1 MAHHK
6 NGMAEQKKIVCG
18 LAFGSL
24 SGVWGMLPERMCREM
39 SGVGLLSCFMIS
51 LYLKMFSGG
60 KANGIRAKT
69 GVTDCQKGG
78 KSRQGVFFKGDTHL
92 SCPISHVRPVL
103 ELARRLA
110 VFLLETLGKILRV
123 VEAYGIGHFGHGH
136 VGLP

>member
-1 MAHHK
+1 
-6 NGMAEQKKIVCG
+6 MAEQRKRSCAVLHSVHCR
-18 LAFGSL
+18 AF
-24 SGVWGMLPERMCREM
+24 WGMLRKECAGRCPAL
-39 SGVGLLSCFMIS
+39 VFVLFHDIIIS
-51 LYLKMFSGG
+51 KNVFGG

-123 VEAYGIGHFGHGH
+123 VEAYGIGYFGHGH

>member
-1 MAHHK
+1 
-6 NGMAEQKKIVCG
+6 MAEQRKRSCAVLHSVHCR
-18 LAFGSL
+18 AF
-24 SGVWGMLPERMCREM
+24 WGMLRKECAGRC
-39 SGVGLLSCFMIS
+39 SALVFVLFHDIIIS
-51 LYLKMFSGG
+51 KNVFGG

-78 KSRQGVFFKGDTHL
+78 KSRQSVFFKGDTHL

-103 ELARRLA
+103 ELSGRLA

>member
-6 NGMAEQKKIVCG
+6 TVWRNNEKDRVRSCIRFIVG
-18 LAFGSL
+18 RFGVC
-24 SGVWGMLPERMCREM
+24 SGKNVPGDVRRWVFVL
-39 SGVGLLSCFMIS
+39 FHDIIIS
-51 LYLKMFSGG
+51 KNVFGG

-103 ELARRLA
+103 ELSGRLA

>member
-6 NGMAEQKKIVCG
+6 TVWRNNEKDRVRSCIRFIVG
-18 LAFGSL
+18 RFGVC
-24 SGVWGMLPERMCREM
+24 SGKNVPGDVRRW
-39 SGVGLLSCFMIS
+39 SLSCFDIIIS
-51 LYLKMFSGG
+51 KNVFGG

>member
-1 MAHHK
+1 MD
-6 NGMAEQKKIVCG
+6 E
-18 LAFGSL
+18 
-24 SGVWGMLPERMCREM
+24 
-39 SGVGLLSCFMIS
+39 
-51 LYLKMFSGG
+51 
-60 KANGIRAKT
+60 

-78 KSRQGVFFKGDTHL
+78 KSRQSVFFKGDTHL

-103 ELARRLA
+103 ELSGRLA